1 MSEGLSMGPW
11 SYAKI
16 AVSQFN
22 TETAGPS
29 CKKTS
34 PSVRNSTDEGGPARR
49 SRLLRRSGC
58 EGWIGEGGLPF
69 AAASALLAGRR
80 GGLQRAGGDS
90 RCWGILRAD
99 ASRHLPENRTGW
111 RCGSRT
117 RVSKMSFQSESAE
130 SGHP

>member
-1 MSEGLSMGPW
+1 MGLW

-34 PSVRNSTDEGGPARR
+34 PSVRNSRGEGGPARR

-80 GGLQRAGGDS
+80 GGLQRAGENS
-90 RCWGILRAD
+90 RCWEILRAD
-99 ASRHLPENRTGW
+99 ASRLLPGNRTDW
-111 RCGSRT
+111 WCNSST
-117 RVSKMSFQSESAE
+117 RVSKMKAPSVVILK
-130 SGHP
+130 PLVKKN